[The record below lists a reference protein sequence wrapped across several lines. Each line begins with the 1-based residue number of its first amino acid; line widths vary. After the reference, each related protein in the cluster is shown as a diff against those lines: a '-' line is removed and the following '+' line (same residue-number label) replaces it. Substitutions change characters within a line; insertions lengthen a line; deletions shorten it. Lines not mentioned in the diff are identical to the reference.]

1 MNITKY
7 FEKIK
12 KYVKILMSEGHNVT
26 DDEVLSLIL
35 DRLDFNYNSIVITLN
50 SRIVFRYDKPILQ
63 YVQYLF
69 KKMSLGLLKLR
80 SLVVSHI

>member
-1 MNITKY
+1 
-7 FEKIK
+7 
-12 KYVKILMSEGHNVT
+12 MSEGHNVT

>member
-1 MNITKY
+1 
-7 FEKIK
+7 
-12 KYVKILMSEGHNVT
+12 MSEGYNVT

>member
-1 MNITKY
+1 
-7 FEKIK
+7 
-12 KYVKILMSEGHNVT
+12 MSEGHNVT

-69 KKMSLGLLKLR
+69 
-80 SLVVSHI
+80 

>member
-26 DDEVLSLIL
+26 YDKVLSLIL

-69 KKMSLGLLKLR
+69 
-80 SLVVSHI
+80 

>member
-26 DDEVLSLIL
+26 DDAVLSLIL